1 MSRVASTDLTIL
13 PKLVLIFGDS
23 GSGKSVAQ
31 NAFQF
36 YSFVPLHPIQDLK
49 TFLESL
55 CDLPA
60 GSLHTPEGKAS
71 VPNFYR
77 FLNNKMDI
85 LFDRCFEFLHRHYTN
100 TSLASYHSCFN
111 GSVKCPSYSDLY
123 GAYNVSLYAMTQLF
137 IHHILLPDSVDHLSL
152 KDLEICS
159 WSVMRDI
166 IDPEFSAPFLR
177 NSLDF
182 LLLQRR
188 HDVVIN
194 AIRNPHELSILQSYI
209 LSQSCIPYCISIQR
223 PGITSLNTDVEQ
235 PKLLNWCLNNLP
247 SEQCFK
253 LSNSNSLEHWSSL
266 SRQLAFDIKY
276 RLGSFCSP

>member
-1 MSRVASTDLTIL
+1 MSSLASPNLKIL
-13 PKLVLIFGDS
+13 PKLVLIFGNS

-31 NAFQF
+31 KAFQL

-49 TFLESL
+49 TFLESMS
-55 CDLPA
+55 DLPA

-85 LFDRCFEFLHRHYTN
+85 LFDRCFEFLHRHYTS

-111 GSVKCPSYSDLY
+111 SYSDCY
-123 GAYNVSLYAMTQLF
+123 GAYNVSLFEMTHLF
-137 IHHILLPDSVDHLSL
+137 INRILLPDNVDHLSL
-152 KDLEICS
+152 KDLEICA

-177 NSLDF
+177 HSLDF
-182 LLLQRR
+182 LLLQR
-188 HDVVIN
+188 HQDVVLN
-194 AIRNPHELSILQSYI
+194 AIRNPHELAILQSYI

-223 PGITSLNTDVEQ
+223 PGINSLHTDVDQ
-235 PKLLNWCLNNLP
+235 PKPLNWCLNNLP
-247 SEQCFK
+247 SEQCFE
-253 LSNSNSLEHWSSL
+253 LSNSYSLEHWVSF
-266 SRQLAFDIKY
+266 SRQLAFDLKFRI
-276 RLGSFCSP
+276 GSFCSV

>member
-1 MSRVASTDLTIL
+1 MSSFASSNLKIL
-13 PKLVLIFGDS
+13 PKLVIIFGNS

-31 NAFQF
+31 KAFQR

-49 TFLESL
+49 TFLESMT
-55 CDLPA
+55 DLPA

-100 TSLASYHSCFN
+100 TSLAPNHSDCDFYRD
-111 GSVKCPSYSDLY
+111 SY
-123 GAYNVSLYAMTQLF
+123 GAYNVSLYTMTHCF
-137 IHHILLPDSVDHLSL
+137 IHQILLPNNVDHLSL

-159 WSVMRDI
+159 WSVMRDK

-177 NSLDF
+177 HSLDF

-188 HDVVIN
+188 QDVIIN
-194 AIRNPHELSILQSYI
+194 AIRNPHELTILQSYI
-209 LSQSCIPYCISIQR
+209 LSQSCIPYCISIER
-223 PGITSLNTDVEQ
+223 PSLTSLHTDIDQ

-253 LSNSNSLEHWSSL
+253 LSNSHSLEHWSSF
-266 SRQLAFDIKY
+266 SRQLAFELKY
-276 RLGSFCSP
+276 RLGSVCSV

>member
-1 MSRVASTDLTIL
+1 MSNFASPNLSIL

-49 TFLESL
+49 TFLESM
-55 CDLPA
+55 CDLPS

-100 TSLASYHSCFN
+100 TSLATYHSCFN
-111 GSVKCPSYSDLY
+111 GSVKCPSYSDPY
-123 GAYNVSLYAMTQLF
+123 GAYNVSLYAMTHLF
-137 IHHILLPDSVDHLSL
+137 INHILLPDSVDHLSL
-152 KDLEICS
+152 RDLEICS
-159 WSVMRDI
+159 WSVMRDR

-177 NSLDF
+177 HSLDF
-182 LLLQRR
+182 LLIQRS
-188 HDVVIN
+188 HDVVII
-194 AIRNPHELSILQSYI
+194 AIVDEVRRSIL
-209 LSQSCIPYCISIQR
+209 
-223 PGITSLNTDVEQ
+223 
-235 PKLLNWCLNNLP
+235 
-247 SEQCFK
+247 
-253 LSNSNSLEHWSSL
+253 
-266 SRQLAFDIKY
+266 
-276 RLGSFCSP
+276 

>member
-1 MSRVASTDLTIL
+1 MSSFASPNLTIL

-31 NAFQF
+31 KAFQF

-49 TFLESL
+49 TFLESM

-100 TSLASYHSCFN
+100 TSLAHSWFN
-111 GSVKCPSYSDLY
+111 SYSELY
-123 GAYNVSLYAMTQLF
+123 GAYNVSLYTMTHLF
-137 IHHILLPDSVDHLSL
+137 IDHILLPDSADHLSL

-159 WSVMRDI
+159 WSVMRDK

-182 LLLQRR
+182 SLLQRR
-188 HDVVIN
+188 RDVVIS
-194 AIRNPHELSILQSYI
+194 AIRNPHELTILQSYI

-223 PGITSLNTDVEQ
+223 PGINSLNTDVEQ

-247 SEQCFK
+247 PEQCFK
-253 LSNSNSLEHWSSL
+253 LSNFDSLEHWRSVN
-266 SRQLAFDIKY
+266 RQLAFNIKY
-276 RLGSFCSP
+276 RLGSFCSL

>member
-1 MSRVASTDLTIL
+1 MSSFASPNLPIL

-23 GSGKSVAQ
+23 GSGKSVAE
-31 NAFQF
+31 NAFQEH
-36 YSFVPLHPIQDLK
+36 SFVPLHPIQDLK
-49 TFLESL
+49 TFLESM

-60 GSLHTPEGKAS
+60 GSLHTPNGKAS

-100 TSLASYHSCFN
+100 TSLASYPGVYN
-111 GSVKCPSYSDLY
+111 SYSDLY
-123 GAYNVSLYAMTQLF
+123 GAYNVSLYNMTQLF
-137 IHHILLPDSVDHLSL
+137 INHILLPDSVDHLSL
-152 KDLEICS
+152 KDLEICA
-159 WSVMRDI
+159 WSVMRDR

-177 NSLDF
+177 HSLDF

-188 HDVVIN
+188 QDVVIG

-223 PGITSLNTDVEQ
+223 PSITSLNTDVDQ

-253 LSNSNSLEHWSSL
+253 LYNSHSLEQWSSFN
-266 SRQLAFDIKY
+266 RQLAFDIKY
-276 RLGSFCSP
+276 RLGSFCSV

>member
-1 MSRVASTDLTIL
+1 MSSLASPNLTIL

-31 NAFQF
+31 KAFQF
-36 YSFVPLHPIQDLK
+36 HSFVPLHPIQDLK
-49 TFLESL
+49 TFLESM

-60 GSLHTPEGKAS
+60 GSLHTSEGKAS

-100 TSLASYHSCFN
+100 TFWVPNILVNSY
-111 GSVKCPSYSDLY
+111 PDPY
-123 GAYNVSLYAMTQLF
+123 GAYNVSLYEMTHRF
-137 IHHILLPDSVDHLSL
+137 ITHILLPDGVDHLSL

-182 LLLQRR
+182 LLLQHRR
-188 HDVVIN
+188 NVVIN
-194 AIRNPHELSILQSYI
+194 AIRNRHELSILQSYI

-223 PGITSLNTDVEQ
+223 PGITSLHTDVNQ

-247 SEQCFK
+247 PEQCFK
-253 LSNSNSLEHWSSL
+253 LSNSDSLEHWSSVN
-266 SRQLAFDIKY
+266 RQLAFDIKY
-276 RLGSFCSP
+276 RLGSFCSV